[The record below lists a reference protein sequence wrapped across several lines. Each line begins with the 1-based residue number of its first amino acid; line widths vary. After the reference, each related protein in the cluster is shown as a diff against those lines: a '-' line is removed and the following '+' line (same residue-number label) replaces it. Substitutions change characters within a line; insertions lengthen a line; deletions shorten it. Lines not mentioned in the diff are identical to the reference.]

1 MGLQDRDYVRERR
14 WRDLDARPRP
24 FAPPEPTL
32 QSTLQIILFWLAVG
46 FVLWKAWGWWEA
58 RQPAKRQ
65 PPSTATVSRPA
76 VPPPRGP
83 AALTYPSPTVPAAPK
98 VVTRCVVNGVTSYSD
113 AGCASAT
120 APATHLRID
129 PAQNLADGMRP
140 EHRAAALQSL
150 QPRQQHVVQA
160 APQPVYAYPD
170 LAVQLKAVCQ
180 GLEEEISYIDAR
192 ARQPQPAWEQD
203 RLSARRK
210 VARDEQ
216 FRLRC

>member
-1 MGLQDRDYVRERR
+1 V
-14 WRDLDARPRP
+14 
-24 FAPPEPTL
+24 
-32 QSTLQIILFWLAVG
+32 
-46 FVLWKAWGWWEA
+46 
-58 RQPAKRQ
+58 
-65 PPSTATVSRPA
+65 
-76 VPPPRGP
+76 
-83 AALTYPSPTVPAAPK
+83 ALTYPAPAMPAAPQ

-140 EHRAAALQSL
+140 EHRAAVLQSL
-150 QPRQQHVVQA
+150 LPQQQHMAQA
-160 APQPVYAYPD
+160 APQPVPD
-170 LAVQLKAVCQ
+170 PAVQQKAVCQ
-180 GLEEEISYIDAR
+180 GLEEEIRYVDAR